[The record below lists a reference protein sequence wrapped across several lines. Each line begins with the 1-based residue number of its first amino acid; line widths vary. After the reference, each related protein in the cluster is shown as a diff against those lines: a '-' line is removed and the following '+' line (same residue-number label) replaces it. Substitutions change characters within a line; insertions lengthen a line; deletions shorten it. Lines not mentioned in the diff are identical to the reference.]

1 MSIVLSSAALSRL
14 VLVHDC
20 HDTNIESLTEVYA
33 GKSLGEIED
42 GLRWFYCAGMGIA
55 LASMGKYS

>member
-1 MSIVLSSAALSRL
+1 MSIVLSSAALSRI
-14 VLVHDC
+14 VLVRDFP
-20 HDTNIESLTEVYA
+20 DANVESLAEAYV

-42 GLRWFYCAGMGIA
+42 GLRWFYCAGMGVA